1 MNSNELD
8 NQAAK
13 HFFCCMAKSSI
24 PELGWLLH
32 EVEEKYGGRL
42 ATSKDFDAL
51 SLAIQEQTRTV
62 ISSST
67 LKRLW
72 GYVSLNPLPRRAT
85 LDILAKY
92 LSFKDFPTYCE
103 SLSKRGIS
111 ESGFFDSRSISV
123 SDLQEG
129 SRLEIGWAPNRLV
142 TLLYLGNFLFE
153 VIDSQ
158 NSKLEKG
165 DRFELSN
172 IIFGYPLFISRILRN
187 GEYTPSFI
195 AGRETGIN
203 TLKVL

>member
-1 MNSNELD
+1 MNLNGLE
-8 NQAAK
+8 NQAGF
-13 HFFCCMAKSSI
+13 HFICDMAKNSI
-24 PELGWLLH
+24 PELGCLLH
-32 EVEEKYGGRL
+32 EVEEKYGERL
-42 ATSKDFDAL
+42 ATSKNFE
-51 SLAIQEQTRTV
+51 SLAIAIQEQTRMV

-92 LSFKDFPTYCE
+92 LSYKDFPAYCD
-103 SLSKRGIS
+103 SLSKRGIM
-111 ESGFFDSRSISV
+111 ESGFFDTRSIAV

-129 SRLEIGWAPNRLV
+129 NKLELGWAPNRLV
-142 TLLYLGNFLFE
+142 TLLYLGNFQFE

-172 IIFGYPLFISRILRN
+172 VIFGYPLFISRILRN

-195 AGRETGIN
+195 AGRDTGIN
-203 TLKVL
+203 TLRVL